1 MHIYHNDWGKYEFVE
16 EDSGPCCRE
25 LARTHGRGISTARRG
40 AAGDRMVRQHRQSQH
55 SPRLAYR
62 NDLQE
67 LMQFVGI
74 STPAEFRLVSRA
86 HVLAW
91 RKDLEQR
98 AALAGSTLRRKLSA
112 VSSLFEYLCEQNA
125 VTTNPVDGVKRPK
138 VESYEGKTPALG
150 DSPGP
155 TSPQAQGAY

>member
-1 MHIYHNDWGKYEFVE
+1 
-16 EDSGPCCRE
+16 
-25 LARTHGRGISTARRG
+25 
-40 AAGDRMVRQHRQSQH
+40 
-55 SPRLAYR
+55 
-62 NDLQE
+62 
-67 LMQFVGI
+67 MQFVGI

-150 DSPGP
+150 DSQARHLLKLRGP
-155 TSPQAQGAY
+155 TKELLRGSPQPPTPRGICENCLHRLAAPCR